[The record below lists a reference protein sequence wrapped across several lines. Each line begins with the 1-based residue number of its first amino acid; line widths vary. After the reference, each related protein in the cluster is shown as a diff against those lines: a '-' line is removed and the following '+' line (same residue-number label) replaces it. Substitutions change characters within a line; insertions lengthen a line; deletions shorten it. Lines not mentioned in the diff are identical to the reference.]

1 MHVGK
6 INPKTALNKNQ
17 ACRNERARDEKQIGK
32 RKTVK
37 TKADEAEN
45 AFKELKHVICKKK

>member
-6 INPKTALNKNQ
+6 INPRTALNKNQ

-45 AFKELKHVICKKK
+45 AFKELKHVICKKT